1 MIIESSSNLKLKRS
15 LELYLEDLI
24 LQYPDADAVS
34 AHTFSPRFE
43 RKMSA
48 LISRRKKPYYY
59 LVNTVGKQVAVVIL
73 VILLTLSGTVF
84 SVKALR
90 EPVVN
95 FFIEIYE
102 TFSKILFSSEDDEN
116 YKKIETYY
124 APQYIPEGF
133 MLKEEDKNDLY
144 YRLIFTDSRS
154 NLIIYS
160 QLSYNKSTATVDTE
174 DVVVEE
180 TTMNGLSVIYLTNKG
195 YNRIVLNDGVYVYS
209 ITAPKYISHDE
220 LFKMGASLMALNNKP

>member
-102 TFSKILFSSEDDEN
+102 TFLRYCSAVRMMRTIRKLKLIMHRSIYQKALSWIMKRKQIYTIL
-116 YKKIETYY
+116 
-124 APQYIPEGF
+124 
-133 MLKEEDKNDLY
+133 
-144 YRLIFTDSRS
+144 
-154 NLIIYS
+154 
-160 QLSYNKSTATVDTE
+160 
-174 DVVVEE
+174 
-180 TTMNGLSVIYLTNKG
+180 
-195 YNRIVLNDGVYVYS
+195 
-209 ITAPKYISHDE
+209 
-220 LFKMGASLMALNNKP
+220 

>member
-133 MLKEEDKNDLY
+133 KLDYEEKTDLY
-144 YRLIFTDSRS
+144 YTLIYSDSEN

-160 QLSYNKSTATVDTE
+160 QHIFSKSSATIDTE
-174 DVVVEE
+174 GVIVEE
-180 TTMNGLSVIYLTNKG
+180 TTVNGLNAVYLINKG
-195 YNRIVLNDGVYVYS
+195 YCRLVMNDGVYVYS
-209 ITAPKYISHDE
+209 IIAPSSLSRDE
-220 LFKMGASLMALNNKP
+220 MLKIGESIAVLEKDQ